1 MKNLPLISGA
11 WPIFRLDGKVG
22 ASRVWCRKE
31 IMRPL
36 WQYLQNY
43 LQPNHALTQQV
54 GFFPAQAA
62 VMMLFTDTANSEL
75 IFTLR
80 AQHLKNHP
88 GEVAFPGGMWEAE
101 DKTLLD
107 TALRE
112 SHEEIGLPAAAVKVL
127 GACKPRATRAGVRVT
142 PFVGVIHPDVELTPS
157 PDELDAVFRVPLSAF
172 RSGIQTR
179 TDVFS
184 FAGKS
189 WRIPAYHH
197 QGYEIWGFT
206 AALTNE
212 IITAVLNATDET
224 LPIE

>member
-1 MKNLPLISGA
+1 
-11 WPIFRLDGKVG
+11 
-22 ASRVWCRKE
+22 
-31 IMRPL
+31 MRPL

-54 GFFPAQAA
+54 GFYPAQAS
-62 VMMLFTDTANSEL
+62 VMVLFTDAENPEL

-80 AQHLKNHP
+80 AQHLTNHP
-88 GEVAFPGGMWEAE
+88 GEVAFPGGMWESD

-112 SHEEIGLPAAAVKVL
+112 SHEEIGLSPAAVKLL
-127 GACKPRATRAGVRVT
+127 GACKPRATRAGVRVS
-142 PFVGVIHPDVELTPS
+142 PFVGVIDPSIELVPS

-172 RSGIQTR
+172 RAGIQTR
-179 TDVFS
+179 TDIFS
-184 FAGKS
+184 HAGKC
-189 WRIPAYHH
+189 WHVPAYQH

-206 AALTNE
+206 AALTSE
-212 IITAVLNATDET
+212 IITAVFNATDEV